1 MRKGTPAYGK
11 ILFERAVLRAHRR
24 GIIKRYLDFRGPV
37 HHKSR
42 VSDRP
47 IGARKV
53 VAFFKMPELITAM
66 LEPGC
71 SNKALS
77 VLPGSKVM
85 RGTRILA
92 PRACIVGT

>member
-1 MRKGTPAYGK
+1 MREGAPADGK
-11 ILFERAVLRAHRR
+11 SLSGSAVVRAHRR
-24 GIIKRYLDFRGPV
+24 GIIKRDLDFRGPV

-53 VAFFKMPELITAM
+53 VAFFKMPEPITAM
-66 LEPGC
+66 LEPGR

-85 RGTRILA
+85 RGT
-92 PRACIVGT
+92 